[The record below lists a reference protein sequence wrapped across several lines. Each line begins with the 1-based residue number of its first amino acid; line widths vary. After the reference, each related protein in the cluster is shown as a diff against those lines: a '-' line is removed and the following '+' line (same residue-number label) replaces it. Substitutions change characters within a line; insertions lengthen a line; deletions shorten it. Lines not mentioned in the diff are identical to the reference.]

1 MITIDWTNFTPY
13 HSLFGGVLIG
23 VSAIFLMFLN
33 GRILGISGILS
44 DIINNQKVFKIDWKL
59 IFIFGVLLGPII
71 YQTFFGKFNSEIVAN
86 TPLLIISGLLVGI
99 GTSIGNGCTSGH
111 GICGISR
118 LSFRS
123 ILATFTFVFFG
134 MFTVFLLGKL

>member
-59 IFIFGVLLGPII
+59 IFIFVVLLGPII
-71 YQTFFGKFNSEIVAN
+71 YQ
-86 TPLLIISGLLVGI
+86 
-99 GTSIGNGCTSGH
+99 
-111 GICGISR
+111 
-118 LSFRS
+118 SFW
-123 ILATFTFVFFG
+123 
-134 MFTVFLLGKL
+134 

>member
-71 YQTFFGKFNSEIVAN
+71 YQSFFGKFNSEIVAN

-123 ILATFTFVFFG
+123 ILATFTFVFF
-134 MFTVFLLGKL
+134 

>member
-71 YQTFFGKFNSEIVAN
+71 YQSFFGKFNSEIVAN

-123 ILATFTFVFFG
+123 ILATFTFVFCSRCSW
-134 MFTVFLLGKL
+134 VFA